1 MKGSESLI
9 ESLKTDNSSAD
20 TNIIHKYNARLFTY
34 FRSRIKGLDSY
45 DDLVQEVFV
54 SFFAAVKKGKIKD
67 DEFIA
72 TFIFGI
78 ARNIV
83 YKYFYKKKKAENI
96 AKKAESEHD
105 PFINFSGE
113 EILQNERLIVLIN
126 KFVCFYCLL
135 VISPARRVSVAV
147 RTSSIRA
154 CHKLRCGRSAVSR
167 RRLKMAAGPGSM
179 ISGPGNSSRSS
190 LRSG

>member
-9 ESLKTDNSSAD
+9 ESLKTDNSSGD
-20 TNIIHKYNARLFTY
+20 TKIIHKYNARLFTY

-54 SFFAAVKKGKIKD
+54 SFFAAVKKGKIQD

-72 TFIFGI
+72 PFIFGI

-83 YKYFYKKKKAENI
+83 YNYFYKKKKTENI

-113 EILQNERLIVLIN
+113 EILQNERLIVLVN
-126 KFVCFYCLL
+126 KYIGKLKDVDRTILKEFYIRENTISEISVLL
-135 VISPARRVSVAV
+135 KKTKHYVSV
-147 RTSSIRA
+147 RKERA
-154 CHKLRCGRSAVSR
+154 IKKIKSE
-167 RRLKMAAGPGSM
+167 
-179 ISGPGNSSRSS
+179 I
-190 LRSG
+190 LRSEDIFK